1 MLSSN
6 DFLPQVEAKKEIV
19 ARPDNMMKW
28 LQVWSVSRILFLE
41 GAVHMPSRHIYYV
54 FYQENP
60 KILKQT
66 FLTGTFKNK
75 IFQNYE
81 NKNNLIGG

>member
-6 DFLPQVEAKKEIV
+6 DFLPQVKAKKEIV

-41 GAVHMPSRHIYYV
+41 GAVHMPSRHICYV

-66 FLTGTFKNK
+66 FLTGTFKNRIK
-75 IFQNYE
+75 IM
-81 NKNNLIGG
+81 KIKTI